1 MMIVKIII
9 EIYVNLIQTYLKTYT
24 PQFINLEGDIISE
37 IE

>member
-24 PQFINLEGDIISE
+24 QKFINLEGDIISE